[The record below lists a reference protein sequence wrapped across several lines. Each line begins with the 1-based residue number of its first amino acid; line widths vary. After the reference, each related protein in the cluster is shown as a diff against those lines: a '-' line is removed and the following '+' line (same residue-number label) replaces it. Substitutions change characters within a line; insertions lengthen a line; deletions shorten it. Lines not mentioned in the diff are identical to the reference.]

1 MTEKSTKQTIL
12 EIFIEKLGV
21 GLEEITDTTTNN
33 DLQMDSLDKIE
44 IIFELE
50 QEFNISLNDSEMD
63 ALKQFSH
70 YVDIVERKMAE

>member
-12 EIFIEKLGV
+12 EIFIEKLGI

-44 IIFELE
+44 IIMEIE
-50 QEFNISLNDSEMD
+50 SEFSIEMSDSEMD
-63 ALKQFSH
+63 SLKQFSH
-70 YVDIVERKMAE
+70 YVDMVERKMAG

>member
-33 DLQMDSLDKIE
+33 DLQMDSLDKAEIVVQIE
-44 IIFELE
+44 D
-50 QEFNISLNDSEMD
+50 EFNISLNDSEMD
-63 ALKQFSH
+63 SLKQFSH
-70 YVDIVERKMAE
+70 YVDIVERKMTG